1 MHQTPTELSEGVT
14 TPVRP
19 ADAPRRSVG
28 SGDLGVGVGLRLAH
42 LRHVVDHRPDVDWF
56 EVISETFMES
66 GGRRRYLLDQVAE
79 RYPVAIHGVALS
91 IGGTD
96 PLDFDYL
103 AGLARLAS
111 GVRARWVS
119 DHLCW
124 TGTQGT
130 TTHDLLP
137 LPYNDASLAH
147 VIERVRVVQDVLDR
161 PLVLENATTY
171 LQFTTST
178 LTEPEFLGRL
188 TEATG
193 CALLLD
199 VNNVYVCA
207 ANQGFDP
214 VAYIRSLPVDRVV
227 EVHVGGHTDVG
238 THLLDSHDAPVAS
251 RVWDLYHLAM
261 ELTGG
266 APTLVEWDSS
276 LPPFDDLRVEADKAR
291 RIRADLGVG

>member
-1 MHQTPTELSEGVT
+1 MMRPR
-14 TPVRP
+14 PVG
-19 ADAPRRSVG
+19 G
-28 SGDLGVGVGLRLAH
+28 SDLGVGLGLRLAH
-42 LRHVVDHRPDVDWF
+42 LQHVVDHRPPVDWF
-56 EVISETFMES
+56 EVMSETFMDS

-79 RYPVAIHGVALS
+79 RYPVALHGVALS

-103 AGLARLAS
+103 ARLARLAS

-124 TGTQGT
+124 TGMQGAT
-130 TTHDLLP
+130 AHDLLP
-137 LPYNDASLAH
+137 IPYDEATLAH
-147 VIERVRVVQDVLDR
+147 VVERVGIVQDYLGR

-171 LQFTTST
+171 LQFTTTT
-178 LTEPEFLGRL
+178 LSEPEFLGRL

-207 ANQGFDP
+207 QNLGFDP
-214 VAYIRSLPVDRVV
+214 VAYIRALPLDHVV
-227 EVHVGGHTDVG
+227 EVHVAGHTDLG
-238 THLLDSHDAPVAS
+238 THLLDSHDAPVAPP
-251 RVWDLYHLAM
+251 VWDLYRLAM

-266 APTLVEWDSS
+266 VSTLVEWDSS
-276 LPPFDDLRVEADKAR
+276 LPPFDDLAAEAEKAR
-291 RIRADLGVG
+291 AIKAAVGAG